1 MDGRCI
7 PIRVFTSRQRYG
19 DPKAVLPAREAYF
32 GAQVNRLWTSRFGRI
47 GLPGRALGYA
57 TFYCSAFL
65 ALLVTARR
73 GDVLLAKTDPPLI
86 SGVAWI
92 VARASGERPW
102 SIGARISSRR
112 PRQYRL
118 QCRNRARRPDTGKA
132 AQRLPQGRRDER
144 RGLRKHGAERLQAEG
159 IPSERLMVIHNWVD
173 GERIRPLAVNAI
185 PCGGNGA
192 CPASLWSATPA
203 TLAGFTTSRPSS
215 S

>member
-32 GAQVNRLWTSRFGRI
+32 GAQVRLWTSQFGRI

-57 TFYCSAFL
+57 TFYGAFL
-65 ALLVTARR
+65 ALLVTARQAFI
-73 GDVLLAKTDPPLI
+73 LLAKTDPPLI
-86 SGVAWI
+86 SGVAWTSS
-92 VARASGERPW
+92 APQGRPW
-102 SIGARISSRR
+102 SIGCQDLFPETARQRGFNVATGLAGQILVRLRNASLKGAATSR
-112 PRQYRL
+112 
-118 QCRNRARRPDTGKA
+118 
-132 AQRLPQGRRDER
+132 
-144 RGLRKHGAERLQAEG
+144 LRKHGGSGAQAEG

-173 GERIRPLAVNAI
+173 GERIDRSPSTRSR
-185 PCGGNGA
+185 CGGNGA